1 MEAFR
6 YSNMEQK
13 NLYQKKKNSKTRI
26 RETEIPSAPWVFL
39 LKTNSKQQLS
49 AHATPRQ
56 AVSMPS

>member
-13 NLYQKKKNSKTRI
+13 NLYQKKISKPRI
-26 RETEIPSAPWVFL
+26 RETEIRSAPWVFL

-49 AHATPRQ
+49 AHATPR
-56 AVSMPS
+56 